1 MRNMCVGA
9 YVRRCVGYCGAAML
23 ALLVTMGCA
32 KPLVRASA
40 KMMEPVVRSYPADP
54 NQVYYAIRWALADRG
69 YPVANENLPSGLITT
84 AWRPTTA
91 DSHFLQPFRSRDYGT
106 TGGYHQLEL
115 RVANEG
121 AGRTRVE
128 IISRLKNVIA
138 YVQSSGRQETAV
150 LDEIGHYLH
159 SSDLG
164 VTNVGVDE

>member
-1 MRNMCVGA
+1 MRNAC
-9 YVRRCVGYCGAAML
+9 RRAGVPACLGLVCLAAL
-23 ALLVTMGCA
+23 SVGCA

-40 KMMEPVVRSYPADP
+40 QMMAPVARSYPAEP
-54 NQVYYAIRWALADRG
+54 NQVYYAIRWALAHRG

-84 AWRPTTA
+84 AWRPTTT

-115 RVANEG
+115 RVTNEG

-128 IISRLKNVIA
+128 ITSRLKSVLANVR
-138 YVQSSGRQETAV
+138 SSGRQETAV
-150 LDEIGHYLH
+150 LDEIGHALQ
-159 SSDLG
+159 SSDIG